1 MMKSGLKHF
10 ARAGLLGFIALFTIG
25 AMIVAEQAQRKSQ
38 RSTAHAESAPDNPEG
53 TADADGLE
61 GEAATEDRSETD
73 GGETDGGET
82 DGTEKDAAGKAQ
94 AGALFAMGLVG
105 ALTAI
110 AAVALL
116 WWFFP
121 VGPASKIV
129 IGAVCGPFVPV
140 MLFLPEHLKAGKAGD
155 IAGVVVIGMLIGAL
169 AGLLEAN
176 RVKPERAA
184 A

>member
-10 ARAGLLGFIALFTIG
+10 ARAGLLGFIALFTVG
-25 AMIVAEQAQRKSQ
+25 AMILAEQVQRDSQ
-38 RSTAHAESAPDNPEG
+38 QGAASSESTPDAPE
-53 TADADGLE
+53 DGPSDT
-61 GEAATEDRSETD
+61 GTD
-73 GGETDGGET
+73 GAVGDGAPK
-82 DGTEKDAAGKAQ
+82 DGDGKDGDGKAQ
-94 AGALFAMGLVG
+94 AGALLAVGLVG

-129 IGAVCGPFVPV
+129 IGTVCGPFIPV

-176 RVKPERAA
+176 RIKQGSGAA
-184 A
+184 